1 MVHSKDDH
9 QEREGYTADLGAGN
23 HENDLQE
30 ALDSDGQATG
40 SISSGCVYSDVESAR
55 QHPTL
60 QLVSAILNLE
70 RDRFERDS
78 PPDSAGGNAN
88 PPYIE
93 DVPVIRYV
101 STGRSVLMNDWQDP
115 EFFTGSFPTL
125 FPFGSGGHLPEP
137 QDRPVPVSLQAWAKW
152 ALTHHSRRF
161 AQHPTFLF
169 LLYDVQQRR
178 QAALGNSF
186 VVKRKDWE
194 TAQTAIS
201 SLTFD
206 RLDAAAKSVL
216 ETGTHNDPTIRL
228 LERHIQSIASKV
240 PQSFA
245 LMRAARVHMRA
256 LFVSHGMPGYWLTIN
271 PADLNNP
278 IVIVLAGVSLSCDE
292 LSTEARRIRR
302 VTAQMN
308 PVAVAQFFHHICT
321 GMFDALLAAGKGR
334 TGIFG
339 EVSNYFGVVET
350 NGRGMLHLHS
360 LIWLTGNLEF
370 FTLRDRLQGD
380 PVWAG

>member
-1 MVHSKDDH
+1 M
-9 QEREGYTADLGAGN
+9 
-23 HENDLQE
+23 
-30 ALDSDGQATG
+30 
-40 SISSGCVYSDVESAR
+40 
-55 QHPTL
+55 
-60 QLVSAILNLE
+60 
-70 RDRFERDS
+70 
-78 PPDSAGGNAN
+78 
-88 PPYIE
+88 
-93 DVPVIRYV
+93 
-101 STGRSVLMNDWQDP
+101 
-115 EFFTGSFPTL
+115 
-125 FPFGSGGHLPEP
+125 
-137 QDRPVPVSLQAWAKW
+137 
-152 ALTHHSRRF
+152 
-161 AQHPTFLF
+161 F

-194 TAQTAIS
+194 TAQSAIS

-228 LERHIQSIASKV
+228 LERHIQTIASKV

-271 PADLNNP
+271 PADLTCP
-278 IVIVLAGVSLSCDE
+278 IVVTLTGVTLSSDE

-302 VTAQMN
+302 LTAQMN
-308 PVAVAQFFHHICT
+308 PVAVAQFFHHLCV
-321 GMFDALLAAGKGR
+321 GVFDALLAAGKDR
-334 TGIFG
+334 MGIFG

-360 LIWLTGNLEF
+360 LVWL
-370 FTLRDRLQGD
+370 
-380 PVWAG
+380 AG